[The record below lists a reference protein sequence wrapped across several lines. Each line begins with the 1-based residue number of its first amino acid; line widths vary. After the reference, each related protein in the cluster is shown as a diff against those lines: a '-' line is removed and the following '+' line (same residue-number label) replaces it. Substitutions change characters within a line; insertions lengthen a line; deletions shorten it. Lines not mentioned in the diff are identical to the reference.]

1 VAAQAGAVIDAGR
14 TEAVPHQTQQGV
26 HPAGRAHTPTSPAGL
41 TLLQGG
47 SGAGPTPTRAAPTP
61 ADRERL
67 VLEHLWLV
75 HHIAWTM
82 MHHIGHQPLIEIGDL
97 IGCGTIGLLQAV
109 DTFNPEYGVPFA
121 AWARLRIRAAIYEE
135 LRLLD
140 PLPRG
145 WRARGRAIDEARATL
160 AARHGRWPTDAEVAT
175 HLGITPREV
184 RAVTELIERRVV
196 SVDEALRA
204 GVAGE
209 PGDSYADRLA
219 DEDPAVDPEAVLEQ
233 KATGALVRELV
244 ERLPP
249 RDGAVV
255 RRHYFEGQE
264 LSRIAA
270 EFGISQCRVSQLHAR
285 ALAALRERLKRAI

>member
-1 VAAQAGAVIDAGR
+1 MAAQAGAVIDAGR
-14 TEAVPHQTQQGV
+14 AEAEPHPSRPGV
-26 HPAGRAHTPTSPAGL
+26 DTSRSQAGL
-41 TLLQGG
+41 RVLQGR
-47 SGAGPTPTRAAPTP
+47 PTGEPAAKRAAPTP
-61 ADRERL
+61 ADREWL

-75 HHIAWTM
+75 HHIAWTLM
-82 MHHIGHQPLIEIGDL
+82 RHLGHQPLIEIGDL
-97 IGCGTIGLLQAV
+97 IGCGTIGLVQAV

-160 AARHGRWPTDAEVAT
+160 AARHGRWPTDAEVAA

-184 RAVTELIERRVV
+184 RVVTELIERRVV
-196 SVDEALRA
+196 SVDEALRS
-204 GVAGE
+204 GTAGE

-219 DEDPAVDPEAVLEQ
+219 DDDPAVDPETVLEQ

-244 ERLPP
+244 DRLPA
-249 RDGAVV
+249 RDGTVV
-255 RRHYFEGQE
+255 RRHYFEGQD

-285 ALAALRERLKRAI
+285 ALAALRERLKRAM

>member
-1 VAAQAGAVIDAGR
+1 MAARAGAVIDAGR
-14 TEAVPHQTQQGV
+14 NETEPHHSQPGMR
-26 HPAGRAHTPTSPAGL
+26 PPERARAPTSRAAL

-47 SGAGPTPTRAAPTP
+47 SAAGSAPTRAAPTP

-75 HHIAWTM
+75 HHVAWSLM
-82 MHHIGHQPLIEIGDL
+82 RHLGYQPLIEIDDL

-160 AARHGRWPTDAEVAT
+160 AARHGRWPTDAEVAA

-196 SVDEALRA
+196 SVDEALRS
-204 GVAGE
+204 GVTGE
-209 PGDSYADRLA
+209 PGDTYADRLA
-219 DEDPAVDPEAVLEQ
+219 DDDPAVDPDAVLEQ
-233 KATGALVRELV
+233 KAISALVREMV
-244 ERLPP
+244 DRLPP
-249 RDGAVV
+249 RDGSVV

-270 EFGISQCRVSQLHAR
+270 DFGISQCRVSQLHAR
-285 ALAALRERLKRAI
+285 ALAALRERLKRAL

>member
-1 VAAQAGAVIDAGR
+1 MAAQAGALIEAGR
-14 TEAVPHQTQQGV
+14 SQATSHDTRRDPLPH
-26 HPAGRAHTPTSPAGL
+26 ARAHAPASPSAL
-41 TLLQGG
+41 TLVQGG
-47 SGAGPTPTRAAPTP
+47 PAAESTPSRSAPAP

-75 HHIAWTM
+75 HHIAWTLL
-82 MHHIGHQPLIEIGDL
+82 HHIGQQPLIEIGDL

-109 DTFNPEYGVPFA
+109 DTYNPEYGVPFA

-160 AARHGRWPTDAEVAT
+160 AARYGRWPTDAEVAA
-175 HLGITPREV
+175 HLGISPREV

-196 SVDEALRA
+196 SVDETLRSGA
-204 GVAGE
+204 AGE

-219 DEDPAVDPEAVLEQ
+219 DEDPSVDPDAVLEQ
-233 KATGALVRELV
+233 KATSALVREMV

-249 RDGAVV
+249 RDGTVV

-270 EFGISQCRVSQLHAR
+270 DFGISQCRVSQLHSR
-285 ALAALRERLKRAI
+285 ALHALRERLKRAM

>member
-1 VAAQAGAVIDAGR
+1 MAAQAGAVIDAGR
-14 TEAVPHQTQQGV
+14 TDIEPHHIQPGV
-26 HPAGRAHTPTSPAGL
+26 RPPERAHAPASRAAL

-47 SGAGPTPTRAAPTP
+47 SAAGSAPTRAAATP

-75 HHIAWTM
+75 HHIAWTLM
-82 MHHIGHQPLIEIGDL
+82 RRIGHQPLIEIDDL

-109 DTFNPEYGVPFA
+109 DTYNPEHGVPFA

-145 WRARGRAIDEARATL
+145 WRARGRAIDEARAFL
-160 AARHGRWPTDAEVAT
+160 AARDGRWPTDAEVAAY
-175 HLGITPREV
+175 LGISRREV
-184 RAVTELIERRVV
+184 RAITELIERRVV
-196 SVDEALRA
+196 SVDEALRS
-204 GVAGE
+204 GIAGE

-219 DEDPAVDPEAVLEQ
+219 DEDPAVDPDAMLDRT
-233 KATGALVRELV
+233 ATSTLVRELV
-244 ERLPP
+244 DQLPP
-249 RDGAVV
+249 RDGAVL

-264 LSRIAA
+264 LGHIAA

-285 ALAALRERLKRAI
+285 ALAALRERLKRAM

>member
-1 VAAQAGAVIDAGR
+1 MAAQAGAVIEAGR
-14 TEAVPHQTQQGV
+14 TEPGPDQARLG
-26 HPAGRAHTPTSPAGL
+26 AHAPCSQAGL
-41 TLLQGG
+41 SVLQGR
-47 SGAGPTPTRAAPTP
+47 PTGEPAARRAAPTP

-75 HHIAWTM
+75 HHIAWTL

-109 DTFNPEYGVPFA
+109 NTYNPEYGVPFA

-160 AARHGRWPTDAEVAT
+160 AARHGRWPTDAEVAA
-175 HLGITPREV
+175 HLGISPREV
-184 RAVTELIERRVV
+184 RAVTELIERRVI
-196 SVDEALRA
+196 SVDETLRSGA
-204 GVAGE
+204 TGE

-219 DEDPAVDPEAVLEQ
+219 DDDPSVDPEAVLEQ
-233 KATGALVRELV
+233 KATSTLVREMV

-270 EFGISQCRVSQLHAR
+270 DFGISQCRVSQLHAR
-285 ALAALRERLKRAI
+285 ALATLRERLKRAM